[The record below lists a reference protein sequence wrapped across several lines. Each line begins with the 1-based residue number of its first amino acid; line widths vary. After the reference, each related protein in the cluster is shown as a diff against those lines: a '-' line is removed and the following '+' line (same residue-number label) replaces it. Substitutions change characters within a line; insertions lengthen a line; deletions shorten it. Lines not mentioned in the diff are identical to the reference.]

1 MGKERK
7 RCSCNRLAQRLHTLH
22 DPDTSIELCDI
33 CLLGLLADTE
43 PAGTVLVF
51 TLQAAA

>member
-1 MGKERK
+1 MTCPDCRRK
-7 RCSCNRLAQRLHTLH
+7 APRLHLLR
-22 DPDTSIELCDI
+22 DADTTAELCDI

-43 PAGTVLVF
+43 PAGTALVF